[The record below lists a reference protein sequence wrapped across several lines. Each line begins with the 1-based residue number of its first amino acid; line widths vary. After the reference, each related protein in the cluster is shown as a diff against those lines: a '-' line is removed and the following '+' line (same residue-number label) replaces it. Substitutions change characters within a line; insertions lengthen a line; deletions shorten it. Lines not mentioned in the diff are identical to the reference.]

1 MWIRLVMSVGCVNIG
16 SIARLVSLLGC
27 VGLYPEAPRSDR
39 AEIEPELTASRAKRA
54 DPHPRV
60 VINTMKLSDIS
71 MMIIIGDEDALPF
84 DLAASELKTSS
95 MLMMMEDTSH
105 LFFSCDVALAISR
118 LICRWWNVSWSP
130 VDSYSGWLEWFNS
143 IRLSSKLKGILEG
156 VFYVS
161 WWCLWNFRNQLL
173 FASKKPRKE
182 TLFDDVVS
190 RSFIW
195 SNSRS
200 AEWDKYI
207 KFWNDPKNLARAA
220 QNLLNRQKSV
230 VTSRQ
235 GSRSLARLRDEM
247 EEMKRL
253 EATGEYTEDEIN
265 ALARG
270 GKLRGHIPGVGRVL
284 PSRATSRPSMPAPD
298 KSLKSMHRK
307 VDFMMSL
314 FRSDSKYSDMF
325 KEFES
330 GGASGSGGC
339 GDDEESGDDE
349 EGEDEDG
356 DGESCGESIQVLV
369 QNNDHACEKEGVVID
384 TLAFTYDEDRI
395 DCMEV
400 GIEGKGLCDV
410 ATRLFVM
417 KLLMRRKLYVYALVD
432 TDRDDLWVLCDSGSI
447 IPDLKWLGIRPS
459 DMDKYE
465 IPEECRLPM
474 TKEDLKAGR
483 ELNWKEKA
491 KQKVELQA
499 FGTFHFNYLTKF
511 YLPRKL

>member
-1 MWIRLVMSVGCVNIG
+1 MHLQKAYNTNKASFKAKHWRVDPQTGTNDVEAIRQT
-16 SIARLVSLLGC
+16 R
-27 VGLYPEAPRSDR
+27 PE
-39 AEIEPELTASRAKRA
+39 EITA
-54 DPHPRV
+54 D
-60 VINTMKLSDIS
+60 
-71 MMIIIGDEDALPF
+71 
-84 DLAASELKTSS
+84 
-95 MLMMMEDTSH
+95 
-105 LFFSCDVALAISR
+105 
-118 LICRWWNVSWSP
+118 
-130 VDSYSGWLEWFNS
+130 
-143 IRLSSKLKGILEG
+143 
-156 VFYVS
+156 
-161 WWCLWNFRNQLL
+161 
-173 FASKKPRKE
+173 
-182 TLFDDVVS
+182 
-190 RSFIW
+190 
-195 SNSRS
+195 
-200 AEWDKYI
+200 EWDKYI
-207 KFWNDPKNLARAA
+207 QFWNNPKNLSRAA
-220 QNLLNRQKSV
+220 QNRQNRQKSMV
-230 VTSRQ
+230 ISRQ
-235 GSRSLARLRDEM
+235 GSRSLACLQDEM
-247 EEMKRL
+247 ASDTQEYPSLIDTFSRTHTVDGVFPEEMTRL

-270 GKLRGHIPGVGRVL
+270 SKLRGHIPGVGR
-284 PSRATSRPSMPAPD
+284 
-298 KSLKSMHRK
+298 

-432 TDRDDLWVLCDSGSI
+432 TDRDGLRVLCDYGSI
-447 IPDLKWLGIRPS
+447 IPDLKRLGIRPS

-483 ELNWKEKA
+483 ELNLMEKM

-499 FGTFHFNYLTKF
+499 FGTFHYNYLTKF
-511 YLPRKL
+511 YLPRKLKEIDD